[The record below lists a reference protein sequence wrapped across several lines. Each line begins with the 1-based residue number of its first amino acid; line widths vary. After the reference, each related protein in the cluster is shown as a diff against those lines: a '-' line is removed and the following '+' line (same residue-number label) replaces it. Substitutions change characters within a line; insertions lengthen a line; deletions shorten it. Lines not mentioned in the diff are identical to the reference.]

1 MEAERLMVLYGDGAV
16 EVRYAGGSRLL
27 LSPCGCEYL
36 HEAAPPAAA
45 HPLQPA
51 GTSRQRVAFA
61 VSAYRVRGG
70 SALSGPVRDGGSS
83 PGGRCLAAAANRVS
97 RPHPGPCTGHSSL
110 CSTATTELPF
120 LCVKRRGL
128 LTLCSG
134 EAEDET
140 GLKLYRCVEKPR
152 DVTGLCCCV
161 LSFMALQ

>member
-83 PGGRCLAAAANRVS
+83 PGGRCLAAAGGVANRVCS
-97 RPHPGPCTGHSSL
+97 PPRAVYRALVPVLHSHNGTAVPL
-110 CSTATTELPF
+110 C
-120 LCVKRRGL
+120 
-128 LTLCSG
+128 
-134 EAEDET
+134 EAE
-140 GLKLYRCVEKPR
+140 GIAYPLLRGSR
-152 DVTGLCCCV
+152 G
-161 LSFMALQ
+161 